1 MSSTR
6 FASLT
11 SFLASGLA
19 LLTGACA
26 PAAVTVVS
34 YGADGVSLAETGKST
49 TDHLASIVS
58 KKDCAFWRVLRS
70 ENICHEREGDHD
82 PYDVEYN
89 QPNRQPSEDGVSY
102 APPLRASASAPAAS
116 WTAESYEDGPTGA
129 PSAAPVAVIPAAATE
144 VAPPPPAAAA
154 STRAVAPDPA
164 KVRKSKARPHAR
176 RLRKASQ
183 GPVASVP

>member
-1 MSSTR
+1 MSFSQ

-26 PAAVTVVS
+26 PTAVTVVS

-49 TDHLASIVS
+49 TDHLASMVS
-58 KKDCAFWRVLRS
+58 KKDCAFWRVLRN
-70 ENICHEREGDHD
+70 ENMCHEREGDHD
-82 PYDVEYN
+82 PYDVEYD

-116 WTAESYEDGPTGA
+116 WTAESYEDGPSGA
-129 PSAAPVAVIPAAATE
+129 ASAAPVAVIPAAATG
-144 VAPPPPAAAA
+144 VAPPPAAA
-154 STRAVAPDPA
+154 STRAAAPNPA

-176 RLRKASQ
+176 QLRKASR